1 MKADVRGTKSSGNG
15 TKLFITPAFLSKDLL
30 SGAALVICYPYCI
43 CQCVSLFF
51 LFNFVLVQYFNVF
64 FLRSFR
70 TESLLLLRVKA
81 QHLLA
86 LLLPSFKS
94 RMFASCQPSIGISKQ
109 SPTDHLQEQKTALSA
124 CTFTV
129 LSLKYRGFWTTRN
142 TPYVLQKG
150 LGLKPGAS
158 CGKTVYFLITT
169 KIVIE
174 FPSLYQ

>member
-1 MKADVRGTKSSGNG
+1 MAQSFSLLLHFCLKIYCQGLHWSFAIHTIFVGVFPC
-15 TKLFITPAFLSKDLL
+15 LFL
-30 SGAALVICYPYCI
+30 
-43 CQCVSLFF
+43 

-70 TESLLLLRVKA
+70 TVSLLLLRVKA

-94 RMFASCQPSIGISKQ
+94 RMFASCQPSIGISKL
-109 SPTDHLQEQKTALSA
+109 SPTDHLQEQKTALSM

-129 LSLKYRGFWTTRN
+129 LSLNCRGFWTTRN
-142 TPYVLQKG
+142 TPYVLQQG

-158 CGKTVYFLITT
+158 CGKTVYFLIST

-174 FPSLYQ
+174 FPSFHQ